1 MKRKLS
7 SRTLY
12 VVLGCI
18 ANRPDVLWMQLIL
31 WGSMPQ
37 YGWCWRWWD
46 ILEVES
52 AGTLWWLL
60 WCSGGLLI
68 DVLFPQ
74 LLSLWCHLSWCDSV
88 GGGGVTRA
96 RASPVIYLPFKT
108 IGEVNLLFFSVTR
121 SQAFCYGNRKQS
133 TAMSERENKKQQ
145 QNKIKVKA
153 SQTWSGRAL

>member
-88 GGGGVTRA
+88 GGGGHQSQGFAGHIFTLQNHR
-96 RASPVIYLPFKT
+96 RSKPF
-108 IGEVNLLFFSVTR
+108 IFSVTR